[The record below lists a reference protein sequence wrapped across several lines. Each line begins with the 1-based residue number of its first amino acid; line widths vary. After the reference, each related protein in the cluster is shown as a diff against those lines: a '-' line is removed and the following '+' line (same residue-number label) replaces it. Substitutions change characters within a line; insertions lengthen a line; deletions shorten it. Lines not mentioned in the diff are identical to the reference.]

1 MLKVKLLSS
10 DARIPTIGKVPTVG
24 HPGEDLAYDIYAN
37 QNVTLQPMSV
47 HKIRT
52 GVVAVFDGPILVT
65 YGPGS
70 SGYINKWG
78 LLIRDRG
85 SRSGDD
91 HLFVVGGVVDSGY
104 RGEISVVMVN
114 FNNSVFTIKV
124 GDKIAQMIPMP
135 VLTGYGTVVVDELPA
150 ASRGTGA
157 WGSTGK

>member
-37 QNVTLQPMSV
+37 ENTYLQPMSV
-47 HKIRT
+47 QKIKT
-52 GVVAVFDGPILVT
+52 GVAAVFDGPALVVAHDAD
-65 YGPGS
+65 
-70 SGYINKWG
+70 IVKWG

-85 SRSGDD
+85 SRSADD
-91 HLFVVGGVVDSGY
+91 HLFVIGGVVDAGY

-114 FNNSVFTIKV
+114 FNNFAFEIKV

-157 WGSTGK
+157 WGSTGI